1 MEIDIQSYI
10 SSAAN
15 ITTDRESSSNKS
27 NSKFE
32 DLKLRMVKCDPLDFL
47 VRNREFEM
55 IETNLEYLLETSDKA
70 PKTWFHG
77 KI

>member
-10 SSAAN
+10 SSAAD

-32 DLKLRMVKCDPLDFL
+32 DLKLQMVKCDPLDFL

-70 PKTWFHG
+70 LKTWFHG